1 MFLDIQIRC
10 RLNKKISF
18 VYKLCFMNVIFYNI
32 LISEIIYNEYDIIIK
47 YLYSLSIKIKR
58 IYFAYRYKNI
68 LFILYIILYYK

>member
-1 MFLDIQIRC
+1 
-10 RLNKKISF
+10 
-18 VYKLCFMNVIFYNI
+18 MNVIFYNI